1 MKCIKLIF
9 YWSHFKHSL
18 CLPPHPSLSCF
29 SAVFYQLFSQSGNT
43 VLVEGISL
51 HASLPTKKV
60 CKRKKKRTTKRTNN
74 WTIASPTTLSLIG
87 LVGICS
93 MHSQLEFFPKHLLW
107 PDAFFFFFINPS
119 VMWALFASK
128 GQTCQSSWFNSVW
141 SGPGWSM
148 AQNLGLG
155 RFIELMLSFP
165 PLWNHPSEMLST
177 AMEVLRRL
185 SGRLVKQEHAFLLEN
200 RLLTSNKRTLL

>member
-1 MKCIKLIF
+1 MKCIKLLF
-9 YWSHFKHSL
+9 YWSHFKRSL
-18 CLPPHPSLSCF
+18 CLPSHPPLSCY

-60 CKRKKKRTTKRTNN
+60 CQKKKKNKQLITYYSIPDWLGGGFARR
-74 WTIASPTTLSLIG
+74 IPSCSFSLSIFCG
-87 LVGICS
+87 LMS
-93 MHSQLEFFPKHLLW
+93 FY
-107 PDAFFFFFINPS
+107 INPS

-141 SGPGWSM
+141 SGPGWNM

-155 RFIELMLSFP
+155 YFIELMLSFP

-177 AMEVLRRL
+177 AMEVLRKL
-185 SGRLVKQEHAFLLEN
+185 SGRLVKQGHALLLEN
-200 RLLTSNKRTLL
+200 RLLTSNKGCCFRLKTEGP